1 MSFWSENYSFI
12 KDVYDTRV
20 TKMVEWMDNV
30 EMAITKVMA
39 TKVYT
44 SAEFKRERDNFLSL
58 IKNMEKVDTK
68 KWLEEV
74 KETLFRDR
82 NQDERKDEYARLE
95 AVIEKHHNLIPRVSE
110 TQVKS
115 EVFWKCYEYGDD
127 LIQIF
132 EFIDDQRAKSVRDV
146 IIGDTDATEE
156 LIDKHASIMRIME
169 NKRKTVEE
177 FIVKGEKLMEDAK
190 SPKFLETHVNKL
202 KEAWEV
208 AQQKASERKDALVDN
223 MDSWKIFDV
232 KKVEAARSLD
242 SADKHFKSI
251 KRVYDLEKG
260 PADLAEKIKIAAC
273 MRSEIEDC
281 FGQVDKANNTL
292 QIFLPLEMKDGM
304 NGQVKVLR
312 DRLPVMDDTDKALA
326 ELFSFNAELA
336 DFDKTLRNTQA
347 WVDGKAAER
356 LQYIRSHPGDGTPP
370 DPEEKCGK
378 VMELTEDTTK
388 RTATCKQL
396 EERKDSMFPKEGTKM
411 SKDAKDFLERLKH
424 LRDTLTMLEKDLDL
438 EFEKYSG
445 DVRYF
450 AEYQTGLQEFYP
462 TLVEAEEKI
471 ATGLVQPE
479 SLAAAKK
486 SLDDT
491 KNFQA
496 SLEDL
501 IKVLESTAE
510 LGKKMSQHEHID
522 ATVASFRTRWENVHS
537 ASMQWVT
544 CITDLVSCW
553 SELETKIMELTD
565 WVEQSK
571 SSEPQQ
577 GGLSIERLEE
587 QLNLL
592 KVNFANKQ
600 GLIEVMNKQCKGV
613 VEMVRRKS
621 QMNMNI
627 RRMTIM
633 PVTEK
638 RASQPT
644 IPNSTYPEAPSGKDV
659 PDGEELVEATV
670 LVSPGEETS

>member
-95 AVIEKHHNLIPRVSE
+95 AVIEKHQKLMPRVTE

-156 LIDKHASIMRIME
+156 LIDKHASIMRIMD

-177 FIVKGEKLMEDAK
+177 FIVKGEKMLEDNK

-208 AQQKASERKDALVDN
+208 AQQKAAERRDALVDN
-223 MDSWKIFDV
+223 MDAWKIFDV
-232 KKVEAARSLD
+232 RKVECAKSLD
-242 SADKHFKSI
+242 SAEKHFKTI

-273 MRSEIEDC
+273 MRAEIEES
-281 FGQVDKANNTL
+281 FGQVDKSNNTL

-304 NGQVKVLR
+304 NGQVKALR
-312 DRLPVMDDTDKALA
+312 DRLPVMEDTDKALA
-326 ELFSFNAELA
+326 DLFKFNQELA
-336 DFDKTLRNTQA
+336 DFDKTLTNTQA
-347 WVDGKAAER
+347 WVDGKAKER
-356 LQYIRSHPGDGTPP
+356 LEAIRQHQDNSLPP

-378 VMELTEDTTK
+378 VMELSEDTAK
-388 RTATCKQL
+388 KLNVCKQL
-396 EERKDSMFPKEGTKM
+396 EEKREGMFPKEGTKM
-411 SKDAKDFLERLKH
+411 SKDAKEFLERLKQ
-424 LRDTLTMLEKDLDL
+424 LRECLDRLEKDLDL
-438 EFEKYSG
+438 EFERYSG

-450 AEYQTGLQEFYP
+450 AEYQTGLHEFYP
-462 TLVEAEEKI
+462 SLVEAEEKI
-471 ATGLVQPE
+471 AVGLDQPD
-479 SLAAAKK
+479 SLSSANKA
-486 SLDDT
+486 LDDI
-491 KNFQA
+491 KLFQT
-496 SLEDL
+496 SLEEL
-501 IKVLESTAE
+501 IKVLDNTVEIAQ
-510 LGKKMSQHEHID
+510 KMSHHGHAD
-522 ATVASFRTRWENVHS
+522 ATADSFRKRWVNVFE
-537 ASMQWVT
+537 ASKQWVT
-544 CITDLVSCW
+544 CITDLVTCW
-553 SELETKIMELTD
+553 TQLETKIQELTD

-571 SSEPQQ
+571 SSEPDQ
-577 GGLSIERLEE
+577 GGLSIEKLEE

-592 KVNFANKQ
+592 KVSFKAKQ
-600 GLIEVMNKQCKGV
+600 GLVDAMNKQCRGV
-613 VEMVRRKS
+613 MELVRNKQS
-621 QMNMNI
+621 VNV
-627 RRMTIM
+627 RRMTM
-633 PVTEK
+633 LPVDEVRKLSSATNLIE
-638 RASQPT
+638 
-644 IPNSTYPEAPSGKDV
+644 NYPEPPSDV
-659 PDGEELVEATV
+659 NKEVVEATV
-670 LVSPGEETS
+670 VIPPQEA